1 MGVRATDNCG
11 RKLAS
16 AKPVHAVLQCMAT
29 PDQTGFTVQVSAAN
43 EVRNTNAAGR
53 LLRVQEVSEILQV
66 PVSWVYDHTRRGC
79 RDPLP
84 YLKLGKYVRFQAAAV
99 QSYLEEMRSR
109 NAR

>member
-1 MGVRATDNCG
+1 MLPSRSMHAQ
-11 RKLAS
+11 AS
-16 AKPVHAVLQCMAT
+16 GTC
-29 PDQTGFTVQVSAAN
+29 TV
-43 EVRNTNAAGR
+43 ER
-53 LLRVQEVSEILQV
+53 LLTVSEVSEILQV

-84 YLKLGKYVRFQAAAV
+84 YLKLGKYLRFQIEAV